1 MGSITMLQNTW
12 MLALCDTSVSDSGAG
27 DSSSISEPRA
37 QPYISVLG
45 CEDVGRIW
53 GYEDMRIRGGYEEMG
68 MRGYED
74 VRIRGHNDA
83 AASCR

>member
-1 MGSITMLQNTW
+1 MTAALGLQLVHAKHEPSRTFLFDDVRMWGGSE
-12 MLALCDTSVSDSGAG
+12 V
-27 DSSSISEPRA
+27 
-37 QPYISVLG
+37 
-45 CEDVGRIW
+45 
-53 GYEDMRIRGGYEEMG
+53 MRIGGYEEMG